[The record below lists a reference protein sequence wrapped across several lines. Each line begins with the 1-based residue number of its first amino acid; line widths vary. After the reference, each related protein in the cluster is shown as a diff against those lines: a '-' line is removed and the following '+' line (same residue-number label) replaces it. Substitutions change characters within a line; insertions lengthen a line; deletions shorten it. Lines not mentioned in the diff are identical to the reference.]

1 MASIIKEN
9 SKMIKY
15 MVKVCFILLMEGLL
29 RGFGVK
35 DILLEKYD
43 IAIRSIRVRVSK
55 REGY

>member
-1 MASIIKEN
+1 MVSIIKDS

-29 RGFGVK
+29 RGCGVK

-43 IAIRSIRVRVSK
+43 IIIMNEDRDKSER
-55 REGY
+55 G